1 MSTDTIAAIATGP
14 AQAAVG
20 IVRLSGPRSLEI
32 LQRLCDR
39 TAAYQPRV
47 ATLVR
52 VCEDHGEVIDEGLA
66 LAFPGPASYTG
77 EDSAELQL
85 HGSQFV
91 LERVLSRCRELGA
104 RLAEPG
110 EFSRRAYENGQ
121 LDLAQAE
128 AVADLIA
135 AESADA
141 ARAAQHSLQGVFSR
155 RCEQLAVDVL
165 AQRSLIEAWLD
176 FPDED
181 IGDMQLAAWRQQ
193 SELTAEE
200 IAGLTQEARSGLRMT
215 QGFTVLI
222 IGAPN
227 AGKSTLLNA
236 LAQREVAI
244 VSDIAGTTRDVL
256 GEHLSL
262 NGVPVRLVDTA
273 GLREFSDD
281 PIEREG
287 MHRAR
292 QAAETADRIVCLSA
306 PDAPPPVIPEE
317 WSDRVL
323 RVFNKSDVQ
332 GIATG
337 RDEHGV
343 RISAKTGGGLDLLV
357 EELVGKPLQHTGFSA
372 RQRHVDALEDAMFHV
387 NHSLQQMAQVSTL
400 ELAAEELRLA
410 QEALG
415 SITGECTTEDLL
427 GKIFS
432 SFCIGK

>member
-1 MSTDTIAAIATGP
+1 MAIDTITAIATGP
-14 AQAAVG
+14 APGAVG
-20 IVRLSGPRSLEI
+20 IVRLSGPRALEI
-32 LQRLCDR
+32 LQQLCER
-39 TAAYQPRV
+39 TQPIPARV

-52 VCEDHGEVIDEGLA
+52 VRDAHGEVIDQGLA
-66 LAFPGPASYTG
+66 LAFPEPASYTG
-77 EDSAELQL
+77 ENSAELQL
-85 HGSQFV
+85 HGSAFV
-91 LERVLSRCRELGA
+91 LDHVLRRCRELGA

-141 ARAAQHSLQGVFSR
+141 ARAAQQSLQGVFSR
-155 RCEQLAVDVL
+155 QCETLAGEIL
-165 AQRSLIEAWLD
+165 TQRSLIEAWLD

-181 IGDMQLAAWRQQ
+181 IGEMQLQEWRESLKSTRIRLQ
-193 SELTAEE
+193 S
-200 IAGLTQEARSGLRMT
+200 LTQEAQSGVRMT
-215 QGFTVLI
+215 RGLTVLI
-222 IGAPN
+222 VGAPN

-236 LAQREVAI
+236 LARREVAI

-273 GLREFSDD
+273 GLRSSSDD

-287 MHRAR
+287 MERAR
-292 QAAETADRIVCLSA
+292 RAADSADRILCLAA
-306 PDAPPPVIPEE
+306 PDAPAPEIPSH
-317 WSDRVL
+317 WNDRVL
-323 RVFNKSDVQ
+323 FVHNKTD
-332 GIATG
+332 IEG
-337 RDEHGV
+337 RPSGREGNTI
-343 RISAKTGGGLDLLV
+343 RISAKTGEGLDVLV
-357 EELVGKPLQHTGFSA
+357 EELAGQPLSQTGFSA
-372 RQRHVDALEDAMFHV
+372 RQRHVDALMDAMFHV
-387 NHSLQQMAQVSTL
+387 DHSLGHMKTAATL

-410 QEALG
+410 QDALG

-427 GKIFS
+427 GQIFS